1 MYYLYNAP
9 MRFTPIRIG
18 LLLLGAFL
26 MISLLGGSVIWSILG
41 LGDDLSI
48 DGRAETVRSGATDI
62 GEGWPAYGGD
72 RGGNR
77 YSSAR
82 QITTENVANLAIAWT
97 HRSGAL
103 DGRDDVTGRTAL
115 ETTPILV
122 EGSLIFCTQFNQV
135 IALDPGTGEE
145 KWRHDPEI
153 SSDQRP
159 ANQFTCRG
167 VSYWQDSEA
176 DEDTLCGARIFTGTS
191 DARLIALDARTGA
204 LCEGFGDAG
213 EVRLEPSITLRW
225 PGEFQI
231 TSAPAVIGDVIVTGS
246 AISDNLRTEAPQ
258 GTVHGFD
265 ARTGAIIWR
274 FNPVPRDPG
283 DPARDSWAGNSAD
296 VVGHANVWS
305 TMSVDAERGLVF
317 LPTSSPSPD
326 YYGGTRSGDNNYANS
341 VVALNGE
348 TGEVVWHFQ
357 TVHHDVWDY
366 DLPAQPSLVTVWRD
380 GEAHDVVVQVAKTG
394 LVFVLDRD
402 TGEPFLPVEERPVP
416 QGGVEGETLSPTQ
429 PFPVNTPPIVP
440 NRLRPFADAFGITLW
455 DRLACA
461 AQIRGLRN
469 DGLFTPPGLD
479 GLLAYP
485 FSGGGAN
492 WGGAAFD
499 PNRNLLVVNMSNL
512 TQAIHLVP
520 GAEEEGD
527 VTDLSDDA
535 EFAPMEGVPYAMTRE
550 TLLSP
555 LGLPCNAPPWGV
567 LAGIDLASGDIV
579 WRQTIGTTE
588 DLAPGGL
595 ALATGT
601 PNFGGP
607 IITAGD
613 VIFIGAALD
622 DYLRAF
628 SVETGEELWKGR
640 LPAGGQATPMTYEWQ
655 GRQYVVIAAG
665 GHGSSG
671 TRPGD
676 YMVAFALPG

>member
-1 MYYLYNAP
+1 MCYLYGAP
-9 MRFTPIRIG
+9 MRFTPIRIA

-26 MISLLGGSVIWSILG
+26 LISLLGGSVIWSMLG
-41 LGDDLSI
+41 LTDDLSI
-48 DGRAETVRSGATDI
+48 DGRAEIVSSGDVGI
-62 GEGWPAYGGD
+62 GEGWPTYGGD
-72 RGGNR
+72 QGGNR
-77 YSSAR
+77 YSAAG
-82 QITTENVANLAIAWT
+82 QITTENVQNLTIAWT

-103 DGRDDVTGRTAL
+103 EGREDQIRRTAL

-122 EGSLIFCTQFNQV
+122 EDSLIFCTQFNQV
-135 IALDPGTGEE
+135 IAVDPGTGEE

-153 SSDQRP
+153 SNDQRP

-176 DEDTLCGARIFTGTS
+176 EPDSICASRIFTGTS

-204 LCEGFGDAG
+204 LCEDFGDEG
-213 EVRLEPSITLRW
+213 EVQIEPSISLRW

-231 TSAPAVIGDVIVTGS
+231 TSAPAIIGDVIVSGS

-265 ARTGAIIWR
+265 ARSGEIIWR
-274 FNPVPRDPG
+274 FNPVPRDPD

-296 VVGHANVWS
+296 IVGHANVWS
-305 TMSVDAERGLVF
+305 AMSVDAERGLVF

-326 YYGGTRSGDNNYANS
+326 YYGGARAGDNNYANS

-348 TGEVVWHFQ
+348 TGQVVWHFQ

-366 DLPAQPSLVTVWRD
+366 DLPAQPSLVTVWRA

-402 TGEPFLPVEERPVP
+402 TGEPFLPIEERPVP
-416 QGGVEGETLSPTQ
+416 QGGVEGEALSPTQ
-429 PFPVNTPPIVP
+429 PFPVNTPPVVP
-440 NRLRPFADAFGITLW
+440 SRLRPFMDAFGVTLW

-461 AQIRGLRN
+461 SQIRNLRG
-469 DGLFTPPGLD
+469 DGLFTPPGID

-499 PNRNLLVVNMSNL
+499 PRRNLLVINMSNL
-512 TQAIHLVP
+512 AQAIHLVP
-520 GAEEEGD
+520 GAEEETD

-555 LGLPCNAPPWGV
+555 FGLPCNAPPWGV
-567 LAGIDLASGDIV
+567 LAGIDLASGEIV

-601 PNFGGP
+601 PNLGGP
-607 IITAGD
+607 IVTAGD
-613 VIFIGAALD
+613 VIFIGAAMD

-628 SVETGEELWKGR
+628 DVETGEELWKGR
-640 LPAGGQATPMTYEWQ
+640 LPAGGQATPMTYEWE

-665 GHGSSG
+665 GNGGSE

-676 YMVAFALPG
+676 YIVAFALPE